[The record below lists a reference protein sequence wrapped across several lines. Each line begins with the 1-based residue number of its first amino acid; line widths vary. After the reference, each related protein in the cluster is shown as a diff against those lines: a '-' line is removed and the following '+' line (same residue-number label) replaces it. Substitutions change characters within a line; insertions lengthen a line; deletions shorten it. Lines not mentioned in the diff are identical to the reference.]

1 MSEKKTSQ
9 AQQIPANPWQQAA
22 EAQMARIQ
30 AFYEQLA
37 NYETEGAEKAQVA
50 VDEMARLTK
59 EAIDH
64 TARMTAE
71 WRKLSMEA
79 IQKSAE
85 IASRTASV

>member
-1 MSEKKTSQ
+1 
-9 AQQIPANPWQQAA
+9 
-22 EAQMARIQ
+22 MARIQ